1 MSCVFCEKITHD
13 DGVTEVGRLGV
24 FYFEPLN
31 PIVPGH
37 LLFVSRE
44 HVENAK
50 ISSGL
55 TGLIFTA
62 AATYARGR
70 NEDFNLIVNCGPA
83 ATQTV
88 QHLHI
93 HYVPRTMGDGLKLPW
108 TDQVKTTELVQCR
121 VVGGDDYMSL
131 CVNNAPGHEKHY
143 FAKDEDNPA
152 YDYEMKA

>member
-93 HYVPRTMGDGLKLPW
+93 HYVPRTMG
-108 TDQVKTTELVQCR
+108 
-121 VVGGDDYMSL
+121 GDDYMSL
-131 CVNNAPGHEKHY
+131 CVNNAPGHENHY

-152 YDYEMKA
+152 YDYELKA